1 MSFGATENHPHYLLT
16 KICDVFCSQKGE
28 ERFNLPPE
36 RACTS
41 RSCNKKNT
49 IQILNNFSNEDK
61 KTECEGKVNTQGSIC

>member
-1 MSFGATENHPHYLLT
+1 MSFGAIENHPRYLLT

-36 RACTS
+36 RSRTS

-49 IQILNNFSNEDK
+49 IQILNNFPMKTK